1 MYRRMQAAICGHCMN
16 ECLNVMLVCL
26 CVVDVCVCDDDDDD
40 DLYSAIIHVSMLKA
54 QVSVRKKGTHK
65 KEDRQQHTKTK

>member
-1 MYRRMQAAICGHCMN
+1 MSVGMKMRYYYSG
-16 ECLNVMLVCL
+16 
-26 CVVDVCVCDDDDDD
+26 DDDDDDDD

>member
-1 MYRRMQAAICGHCMN
+1 MFCNWLQLSGDLWNTGTQIFIQP
-16 ECLNVMLVCL
+16 
-26 CVVDVCVCDDDDDD
+26 CDDDDDE

>member
-1 MYRRMQAAICGHCMN
+1 MYV
-16 ECLNVMLVCL
+16 LLY
-26 CVVDVCVCDDDDDD
+26 DDDDDDDD